1 MFNYIKG
8 TITSINGNF
17 ITIENGSIGY
27 MIKTPN
33 PFNFELKSK
42 TIIYTYLHVR
52 EELLE
57 LYGFKTEAE
66 RNFFI
71 QLISVKGL
79 GPKGALAILAY
90 DDLEAIMNAINNG
103 NARFL
108 QKFPGIGVKA
118 SQQIILDL
126 HGKINFNSNSQLNT
140 PKINNVKDALRSL
153 GYTSLEIKRV
163 LPVLESQIELE
174 DKELIK
180 LALKSLNSMK
190 NN

>member
-8 TITSINGNF
+8 TISSINGNF

-42 TIIYTYLHVR
+42 TIIYTYLYVR
-52 EELLE
+52 EDVLE

-66 RNFFI
+66 RNFFL

-90 DDLEAIMNAINNG
+90 DDLESTIKAIDNG
-103 NARFL
+103 DARFL
-108 QKFPGIGVKA
+108 QKFPGIGMKA

-126 HGKINFNSNSQLNT
+126 SSNKKLNN
-140 PKINNVKDALRSL
+140 PKINNVKEALRSL
-153 GYTSLEIKRV
+153 GYSSLEIKRV
-163 LPVLESQIELE
+163 LPTLESQIELE

-180 LALKSLNSMK
+180 LALRSLTLIK